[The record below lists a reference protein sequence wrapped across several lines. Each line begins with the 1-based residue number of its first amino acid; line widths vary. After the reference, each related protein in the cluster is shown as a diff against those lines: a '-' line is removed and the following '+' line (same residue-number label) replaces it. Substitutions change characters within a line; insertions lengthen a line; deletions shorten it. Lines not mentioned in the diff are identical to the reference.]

1 MPGNNSEFKITPRF
15 TYVSCS
21 KQIKLNPLK
30 GGIGGD
36 GRKGGM
42 GEMVEW
48 GRWEKEKDWGRSEG
62 LREIGERK
70 DWGRW

>member
-1 MPGNNSEFKITPRF
+1 MPGNNSEFKITLRF

-36 GRKGGM
+36 GRKRRIGG
-42 GEMVEW
+42 
-48 GRWEKEKDWGRSEG
+48 D
-62 LREIGERK
+62 LR
-70 DWGRW
+70 D